1 MALITHVTKEEVLR
15 IAHMSRITIHEDE
28 IEPLIK
34 HLEAVLSYAAR
45 VSEVATTSQQ
55 APLPQNINVFR
66 EDIAIPCDAE
76 RIKREAP
83 EIEADYFV
91 VPAILEQE

>member
-1 MALITHVTKEEVLR
+1 MALTKEEVLK

-28 IEPLIK
+28 IEPLTK

-45 VSEVATTSQQ
+45 VGQVATGSQQ
-55 APLPQNINVFR
+55 EPLPQNVNVFR
-66 EDIAIPCDAE
+66 EDIAIPCNAE
-76 RIKREAP
+76 RIKQEAP